1 MLVATLVATFTA
13 GAGLAQAQDPDPADE
28 STATTASNSAP
39 ATTAADSGGIDPS
52 GGTGSGGGG
61 GSGDG
66 SGSTGGEDEPASD
79 GADESD
85 SSSGGGNVELLLAN
99 AKPGKAFVAGDPM
112 VFHYA
117 ISNSSA
123 TDLEVQI
130 VSKKTR
136 EVVRTIDQTDIT
148 PKQKHS
154 VSWEGRGDN
163 TRWAKEGEY
172 RIRVTSTDGA
182 KADVDRAGGKRKAGL
197 YKHKFP
203 VRGKHTY
210 GDGVGAPR
218 SGHSHQGQ
226 DVFAKCGTKLV
237 AAHAGKVQ
245 TRSYQSS
252 AGNYVVIDGKKTDM
266 DYVYMHLEDKANVRE
281 GEKVKT
287 GDKIGRVGETGNA
300 SGCHL
305 HFELWSKPGWYEGGD
320 FLHSVSRKL
329 QKWDR
334 YS

>member
-1 MLVATLVATFTA
+1 VLFAALVGSFTL
-13 GAGLAQAQDPDPADE
+13 GAGLAHGQSAEPAG
-28 STATTASNSAP
+28 STDDAADSP
-39 ATTAADSGGIDPS
+39 ATRAADSGGIDPS
-52 GGTGSGGGG
+52 GGTGSGGGDG
-61 GSGDG
+61 TGSSETGNEAG
-66 SGSTGGEDEPASD
+66 SGSEPEPD
-79 GADESD
+79 
-85 SSSGGGNVELLLAN
+85 SSGGGGQVELLLAN

-136 EVVRTIDQTDIT
+136 EVVRTIDQTGVT
-148 PKQKHS
+148 PEAKHS
-154 VSWEGRGDN
+154 VSWEGRGDDA
-163 TRWAKEGEY
+163 RWAKEGEY
-172 RIRVTSTDGA
+172 RVRVTSTDGT
-182 KADVDRAGGKRKAGL
+182 KADVRRADGKRKAGL

-203 VRGKHTY
+203 IRGKHTY
-210 GDGVGAPR
+210 GDGIGAPR
-218 SGHSHQGQ
+218 DGHSHQGQ

-245 TRSYQSS
+245 TRSYHDA
-252 AGNYVVIDGKKTDM
+252 AGHYVVIDGKKTDM
-266 DYVYMHLEDKANVRE
+266 DYVYMHLEDKAKVAE

-320 FLHSVSRKL
+320 FLHSVTRKL
-329 QKWDR
+329 KKWDR